1 MSIRKIIYNSICT
14 KLNASN
20 QYKFEWLDLWKAQVG
35 TKKEQKYPFNFLAGF
50 ISINRINWA
59 DMVGDVKEGTTT
71 IEVYLFF
78 DKYEDTFDGADDQ
91 ATSLEILDTVDQ
103 VAEDLHWLE
112 TDPFKELT
120 QISEEDLTTA
130 YDRPA
135 YRLTFETIIYKQV
148 NA

>member
-1 MSIRKIIYNSICT
+1 MSIRKIIYESICT
-14 KLNASN
+14 KLKASN
-20 QYKFEWLDLWKAQVG
+20 QYTFEWLDLWKAQVG
-35 TKKEQKYPFNFLAGF
+35 TNKEKQYPFNFLAGF
-50 ISINRINWA
+50 ISINRINWQ

-78 DKYEDTFDGADDQ
+78 DKYGDTFDGADDQ
-91 ATSLEILDTVDQ
+91 TTSLEILDTVDQ